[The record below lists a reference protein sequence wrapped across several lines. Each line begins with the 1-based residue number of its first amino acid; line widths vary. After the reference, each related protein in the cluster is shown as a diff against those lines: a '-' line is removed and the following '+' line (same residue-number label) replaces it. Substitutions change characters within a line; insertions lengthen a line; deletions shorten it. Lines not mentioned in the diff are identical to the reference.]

1 MTIQERVK
9 KCTGIAGLMQ
19 ENARQTVEMRKI
31 TLELER
37 LRDEDLRLRKL
48 VAEKFADLL
57 PASPEFID
65 EIRKQLECKIDQ
77 CILACDRIADAV
89 QRSSRNYK

>member
-9 KCTGIAGLMQ
+9 KWLGIAGLMQ
-19 ENARQTVEMRKI
+19 ENAKQTAALEKAA
-31 TLELER
+31 LELAY

-77 CILACDRIADAV
+77 CMLACDRIADAMAV
-89 QRSSRNYK
+89 RNTRR